1 MTKRIQ
7 KGAAALLALG
17 ALGLGGSAV
26 AGAASTAEPVGGP
39 DHDTIQSG
47 DQTTPDVGTKSA
59 TASKSSATQ
68 AATPSQST
76 ATPAAGEQPGVE
88 SSTEAPGTESSA
100 ETAAGNDGPG
110 GHADEPGNPQA
121 DNQFQGQQ

>member
-1 MTKRIQ
+1 MTKRMQ

-17 ALGLGGSAV
+17 ALGFGGSAV

-39 DHDTIQSG
+39 DTDTVQSG
-47 DQTTPDVGTKSA
+47 DQTTPDVGTTAKA
-59 TASKSSATQ
+59 TKSSATP
-68 AATPSQST
+68 AATPSQSS

-88 SSTEAPGTESSA
+88 SSTEAPGTESSS

-121 DNQFQGQQ
+121 NNQFQGQQ